1 MSVLIVGGDHLG
13 SIPRELTK
21 LGATR
26 IVHLTGRDQSGFR
39 NGLPE
44 SMDLIIVLCDYANHN
59 ITNKIKDLARSR
71 SIPILFAKRSW
82 SSIYQKLNLSGLRP
96 MPGKAQTN

>member
-1 MSVLIVGGDHLG
+1 MSVLIVGADHLG
-13 SIPRELTK
+13 SIPKELSK

-44 SMDLIIVLCDYANHN
+44 SMDLIIVLCDYASHN
-59 ITNKIKDLARSR
+59 LTQKVKDLAKSK

-82 SSIYQKLNLSGLRP
+82 SSIYQKLNLLGLNASR
-96 MPGKAQTN
+96 K

>member
-13 SIPRELTK
+13 SIPRELAK

-26 IVHLTGRDQSGFR
+26 IVHLSGRDQSGFR

-44 SMDLIIVLCDYANHN
+44 SMDLIIVLCDYASHN
-59 ITNKIKDLARSR
+59 ITNRIKNLARSK

-82 SSIYQKLNLSGLRP
+82 SSIYQKLSLSAPRL
-96 MPGKAQTN
+96 MPGKDGGK

>member
-1 MSVLIVGGDHLG
+1 MSVLIVGGDRLG

-26 IVHLTGRDQSGFR
+26 IVHLSGRDQSGFR

-44 SMDLIIVLCDYANHN
+44 GMDLIIVLCDYASHN
-59 ITNKIKDLARSR
+59 ITNKVKGLARSR
-71 SIPILFAKRSW
+71 SVPILFARRSW
-82 SSIYQKLNLSGLRP
+82 SSISQKLDLLRLRQDT
-96 MPGKAQTN
+96 K

>member
-13 SIPRELTK
+13 SIPRELTR

-39 NGLPE
+39 NELPE
-44 SMDLIIVLCDYANHN
+44 SDLIIVLCDYASHN
-59 ITNKIKDLARSR
+59 ITQRIKNLAKSK

-82 SSIYQKLNLSGLRP
+82 SSIYQKLNLSGLRLI
-96 MPGKAQTN
+96 PGKTSMN

>member
-44 SMDLIIVLCDYANHN
+44 GMDLIIVLCDYASHN
-59 ITNKIKDLARSR
+59 ITQRVKNLSRSR
-71 SIPILFAKRSW
+71 NVPILFAKRSW
-82 SSIYQKLNLSGLRP
+82 SSIYQKLGMSGLRP
-96 MPGKAQTN
+96 DTGGRE

>member
-26 IVHLTGRDQSGFR
+26 IVHMSGRDQSGFR

-44 SMDLIIVLCDYANHN
+44 TMDLIIVLCDYASHN
-59 ITNKIKDLARSR
+59 LIHKVKDLAKSR
-71 SIPILFAKRSW
+71 GIPILFAKRSW
-82 SSIYQKLNLSGLRP
+82 ASIYQKLGMLRLL
-96 MPGKAQTN
+96 G